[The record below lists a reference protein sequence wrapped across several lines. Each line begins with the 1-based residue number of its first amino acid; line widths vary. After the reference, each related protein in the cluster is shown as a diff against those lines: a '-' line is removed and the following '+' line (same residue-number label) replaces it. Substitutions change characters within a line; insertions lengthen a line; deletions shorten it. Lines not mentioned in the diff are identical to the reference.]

1 MDYIQDRYVNEE
13 FKIRGFSSKYKSK
26 LDEFYNNENQRE
38 LKNEKI
44 ASLLIKFIC
53 RYLPYES
60 KEIESNDLFEMIKG
74 KNMDL
79 SEIKQKELDDFKNKF
94 SAKVC
99 DAIDLTTYFIQK
111 NNILP
116 L

>member
-53 RYLPYES
+53 RYLPYE
-60 KEIESNDLFEMIKG
+60 
-74 KNMDL
+74 
-79 SEIKQKELDDFKNKF
+79 
-94 SAKVC
+94 
-99 DAIDLTTYFIQK
+99 
-111 NNILP
+111 
-116 L
+116 